1 MSSNIYKKT
10 RLFSKKPIST
20 INVTPLVDVMLVLL
34 IVFMITAPMLT
45 VGVPVDL
52 PKSNANQLNS
62 DADPL
67 VITMKENRE
76 IYVQESIVE
85 SKDLLPRLKAIA
97 NVNSKTRIFVRGDN
111 LLPYGEVIA
120 LMGKI
125 QSAGYEKVAL
135 VAKLPDDN

>member
-1 MSSNIYKKT
+1 MRY
-10 RLFSKKPIST
+10 RSKKPMSN

-45 VGVPVDL
+45 VGVQVDL
-52 PKSNANQLNS
+52 PQTNTNQLNS

-67 VITMKENRE
+67 IITMNKNRE
-76 IYVQESIVE
+76 IFIQDAVVSLE
-85 SKDLLPRLKAIA
+85 DLIPRLKAISK
-97 NVNSKTRIFVRGDN
+97 VNAKTRIFVRGDN
-111 LLPYGEVIA
+111 LLSYGEVIG

-135 VAKLPDDN
+135 VAKLPDDS